1 MSDQTEQETT
11 VTDETQAEQ
20 QPEQETQQAEERSG
34 NKEAAKYRTRL
45 RETETERDALST
57 QLENVR
63 TEHVK
68 QILTS
73 GVTFPVQGNNG
84 HTWNHTAKLRNPEDL
99 FTVGGVDRASL
110 WKSDGTIDAEKLQT
124 AVAALKDTRP
134 ELFVPNG
141 PIIPT
146 IGDTPDTYPS
156 VNESWQGAFTAR

>member
-1 MSDQTEQETT
+1 M
-11 VTDETQAEQ
+11 TDETIETPAEQ
-20 QPEQETQQAEERSG
+20 ADATTEQQAGANDEPTTGG

-68 QILTS
+68 QMLTS

-124 AVAALKDTRP
+124 AVSALKDTRP